1 MYILIH
7 CLQITLDVLRKKNN
21 REPVE
26 EEVAQELCG
35 GRLVMTHEG
44 GYSPHSVP
52 FHALAVFEELSGID
66 TNIIDPYGNA
76 SNSDIAKLLNHEED
90 VISTAEKL
98 LSYVKEG

>member
-1 MYILIH
+1 MI
-7 CLQITLDVLRKKNN
+7 K
-21 REPVE
+21 
-26 EEVAQELCG
+26 EVAKDLCE

-66 TNIIDPYGNA
+66 TNIIDPYGDTG
-76 SNSDIAKLLNHEED
+76 NSEISKLLNHEED